1 MKTVHAWLDEY
12 STSHQHP
19 ANRKVHYICVP
30 AIVLSLLCAL
40 KAVPVGN
47 DWINPASVITVAAL
61 AYYFVLSKR
70 LAVGLTIALALF
82 YAVSIWLQNLT
93 GHDFI
98 WVAVEIFII
107 AWIGQFAGHYIE
119 GARPSF
125 FKDLQFL
132 LIGPMWEMA
141 HFYELL
147 GIRVDSQVAEATQ
160 SV

>member
-1 MKTVHAWLDEY
+1 MKTARNWLDEY

-30 AIVLSLLCAL
+30 AIVLSFLCAL

-47 DWINPASVITVAAL
+47 VWINPASVITVAAL
-61 AYYFVLSKR
+61 AYYFMLSKR
-70 LAVGLTIALALF
+70 LAVGLTIALAFF
-82 YAVSIWLQNLT
+82 YAAALGLQNLT

-141 HFYELL
+141 HFYELV
-147 GIRVDSQVAEATQ
+147 GIRVESPQVSET
-160 SV
+160 V

>member
-1 MKTVHAWLDEY
+1 MKTARTWLDEY
-12 STSHQHP
+12 STSHQNP

-47 DWINPASVITVAAL
+47 DWINPATIVMVAAL
-61 AYYFVLSKR
+61 AYYFTLSRR
-70 LAVGLTIALALF
+70 LAIGLTIALALF
-82 YAVSIWLQNLT
+82 YAAALWLQNLT
-93 GHDFI
+93 GDDFI
-98 WVAVEIFII
+98 WVAVEIFVI

-132 LIGPMWEMA
+132 LIGPMWEMS

-147 GIRVDSQVAEATQ
+147 GIRVDAKVTEAA
-160 SV
+160 